1 MTQKNF
7 GCLGLALLVLLGLS
21 VLLNVIFV
29 IAQSASTSAGIIAA
43 KAPHFEEA
51 VVVDAKSGKDAKESE
66 GKIALISVRGIIT
79 SAEPG
84 SIGESAVDDLK
95 LQLKQAS
102 EDEKVKAVVLYV
114 DSPGG
119 EVTASDIIYNAVRKV
134 RDQHK
139 KPVVVY
145 MGSLAASGGYYVACG
160 GSWLIA
166 NETTLTG
173 SIGVIMQTL
182 NYEQLFGKVG
192 LTMTTFKSG
201 AFKDMLSGSRQMSE
215 PEKEYVQSLIMQ
227 TYSKFVGIVAKERK
241 LDEATLRTGL
251 ADGRVVSGKDAL
263 GGKLI
268 NSLGEIEDAYAKAM
282 ELAKIKNASVI
293 RYESPFRFG
302 RLFRLLGQ
310 SEESRKTKIEVKI
323 ADAITPKL
331 QAGRLYFLP
340 SFYAP

>member
-7 GCLGLALLVLLGLS
+7 GCLGIVLGIVLGLS
-21 VLLNVIFV
+21 LLLNLIFI
-29 IAQSASTSAGIIAA
+29 IAQSASTSTGLVTA
-43 KAPHFEEA
+43 KAPHFEEG
-51 VVVDAKSGKDAKESE
+51 VVVEAKTGKDVKESE
-66 GKIALISVRGIIT
+66 GKIALIPLRGIIT
-79 SAEPG
+79 NAEPG
-84 SIGESAVDDLK
+84 VIGESAVDDIK
-95 LQLKQAS
+95 LQLKQAG
-102 EDEKVKAVVLYV
+102 EDEKVKAVVLAV

-119 EVTASDIIYNAVRKV
+119 EVTASDTLYNAVRKV

-145 MGSLAASGGYYVACG
+145 MGSVAASGGYYVACG
-160 GSWLIA
+160 GSWLMA
-166 NETTLTG
+166 NETTFTG

-192 LTMTTFKSG
+192 LSMLTYKSG
-201 AFKDMLSGSRQMSE
+201 PFKDMLSGSRQPTE
-215 PEKEYVQSLIMQ
+215 PEKEYIQGLVMQ
-227 TYSKFVGIVAKERK
+227 TYGKFVGIVAKERK
-241 LDEATLRTGL
+241 LDEQALRDGL
-251 ADGRVVSGKDAL
+251 ADGRVISGKDARDA
-263 GGKLI
+263 KLI
-268 NSLGEIEDAYAKAM
+268 NGLGDLEDAYAKAM

-310 SEESRKTKIEVKI
+310 SGGEKTKIEVKI
-323 ADAITPKL
+323 ADALTPKL

>member
-7 GCLGLALLVLLGLS
+7 GCLGVFLVIILGLS
-21 VLLNVIFV
+21 VLLNVIFI
-29 IAQSASTSAGIIAA
+29 IAQSASMSAGIVAG

-51 VVVDAKSGKDAKESE
+51 VVVDAKSGKDVKESE
-66 GKIALISVRGIIT
+66 GKIALIALRGIIT

-84 SIGESAVDDLK
+84 AIGESAIDDIK
-95 LQLKQAS
+95 LQLKQAGD
-102 EDEKVKAVVLYV
+102 DEKVKAVVLYV

-134 RDQHK
+134 RDQQK

-173 SIGVIMQTL
+173 SIGVIMQSL
-182 NYEQLFGKVG
+182 NYEQLFGKLG
-192 LTMTTFKSG
+192 LSTVTFKSG
-201 AFKDMLSGSRQMSE
+201 QFKDMLSGSRQMTDA
-215 PEKEYVQSLIMQ
+215 EKEYVQSLIMQ
-227 TYSKFVGIVAKERK
+227 TYGKFVGIVARERK
-241 LDEATLRTGL
+241 LDENELRNGL
-251 ADGRVVSGKDAL
+251 ADGRVISGKDARDA
-263 GGKLI
+263 KLV

-282 ELAKIKNASVI
+282 DLAKIKNASVI
-293 RYESPFRFG
+293 RYESPFRFA

-310 SEESRKTKIEVKI
+310 SEASRKTKVEVKL
-323 ADAITPKL
+323 ADSFAPRL
-331 QAGRLYFLP
+331 EAGRLYFLP
-340 SFYAP
+340 ASYAP

>member
-7 GCLGLALLVLLGLS
+7 GCLGIALVIILCLS
-21 VLLNVIFV
+21 LLLNLVFIV
-29 IAQSASTSAGIIAA
+29 AQSASMSSGIVAA

-51 VVVDAKSGKDAKESE
+51 VVVDAKTGKDVKESE

-84 SIGESAVDDLK
+84 ALGESAIDDLK
-95 LQLKQAS
+95 LQLKQAG

-145 MGSLAASGGYYVACG
+145 MGSLAASGGYYVSCG
-160 GSWLIA
+160 GTYLMA

-173 SIGVIMQTL
+173 SIGVIMQSL

-192 LTMTTFKSG
+192 LSMTTFKSG
-201 AFKDMLSGSRQMSE
+201 AFKDMLSGSRQMSDA
-215 PEKEYVQSLIMQ
+215 EKEYVQSLIME
-227 TYSKFVGIVAKERK
+227 TYGKFVGIVARERK
-241 LDEATLRTGL
+241 LDENALRNGL

-263 GGKLI
+263 AGKLI
-268 NSLGEIEDAYAKAM
+268 NGLGELEDAYAKAM
-282 ELAKIKNASVI
+282 DLAKIKNASVI

-302 RLFRLLGQ
+302 KLVRLLGQ
-310 SEESRKTKIEVKI
+310 SEESRHTKVEVKI
-323 ADAITPKL
+323 ADALVPKL

>member
-7 GCLGLALLVLLGLS
+7 GCLGIALVVILCLSLALNL
-21 VLLNVIFV
+21 IFIV
-29 IAQSASTSAGIIAA
+29 AQGASSSTSLVTG

-51 VVVDAKSGKDAKESE
+51 VVVDAREGKDAPESD

-79 SAEPG
+79 AAEPG
-84 SIGESAVDDLK
+84 ALGESAIDDLK
-95 LQLKQAS
+95 LQLKQAG
-102 EDEKVKAVVLYV
+102 EDEKVKAVVLHV

-145 MGSLAASGGYYVACG
+145 MGSLAASGGYYIACG
-160 GSWLIA
+160 GSWLMA

-173 SIGVIMQTL
+173 SIGVIMQTI

-192 LTMTTFKSG
+192 LSMITFKSG
-201 AFKDMLSGSRQMSE
+201 DFKDMLSGSRQMSE

-227 TYSKFVGIVAKERK
+227 TYGKFVGIVAKERK

-263 GGKLI
+263 AGKLI
-268 NSLGEIEDAYAKAM
+268 NGLGELEDAYAKAT
-282 ELAKIKNASVI
+282 ELAKIKNPSVI
-293 RYESPFRFG
+293 RYESPFRLG
-302 RLFRLLGQ
+302 RIFRLLGQ
-310 SEESRKTKIEVKI
+310 SEESGKSNIEVKI
-323 ADAITPKL
+323 ADAVLPKL
-331 QAGRLYFLP
+331 EAGRLYFLP